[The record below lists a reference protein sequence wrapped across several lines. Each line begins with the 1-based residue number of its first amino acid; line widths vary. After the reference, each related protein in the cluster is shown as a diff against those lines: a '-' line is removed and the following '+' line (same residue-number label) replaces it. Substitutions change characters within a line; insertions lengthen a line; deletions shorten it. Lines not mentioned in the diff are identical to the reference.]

1 MAFKTYYG
9 ILLSLVL
16 LMGCQ
21 TTSGPDSPNV
31 ISSGKTSRT
40 GNATSTK
47 SLPENVGQLVIYRDG
62 ALALLRSP
70 DLYVD
75 AQPYG
80 ICRYGAY
87 TTINM
92 RPGTYR
98 LNVGTESVDVEIKDG
113 EQTFAKCGV
122 WRSILDSN
130 NFGFVDVIKREVA
143 SDEVSSLSLFM
154 KYNNLKG
161 VKTFT
166 STASEGVS
174 NSQNNSEGVS
184 NSQNNTENTD
194 VSGLTLTSQK
204 VKAVDSNV
212 EISPEDP
219 LAFFVHPETLSFCN
233 NKFGDNCHRNHSK
246 KYWGKVGRFTSKLP
260 VSVTNFEN
268 IYEVQMANGDLAYYG
283 NSKSYPF
290 PLSPEAEGM
299 WALMPL
305 SQHVSVLE
313 NKGRYLDVSQKVR
326 IVEIEYVRL
335 LGPTYKFLFSNGME
349 VFNDEFENLVNVTS
363 LLQPELQTEF
373 LNNFNLFRR
382 SKDDFENRFILSA
395 ADYEA
400 PLEVDVFL
408 NGDGIS
414 GRVEIAYH
422 SKSWLFVETVKINA
436 DGETFELNELIGK
449 KFKRDSG
456 TSIREWAYIEL
467 NEDAVSK
474 LKKIINSKRT
484 QIRFYGKDYYNDRE
498 VTADTKAQIRISLA
512 MLGLL

>member
-21 TTSGPDSPNV
+21 TTSGPDSSNV
-31 ISSGKTSRT
+31 ILSGKTSRI

-47 SLPENVGQLVIYRDG
+47 SLPDNVGQLVIYRDG

-80 ICRYGAY
+80 ICKYGTY
-87 TTINM
+87 TAINM

-98 LNVGTESVDVEIKDG
+98 LNVGIESVDVEIKDG

-154 KYNNLKG
+154 TYNNLKG
-161 VKTFT
+161 VKTYT
-166 STASEGVS
+166 STASEDVP
-174 NSQNNSEGVS
+174 NSQT
-184 NSQNNTENTD
+184 NTEDSD
-194 VSGLTLTSQK
+194 VSGLALTSQG

-212 EISPEDP
+212 EISPENP

-233 NKFGDNCHRNHSK
+233 NKFGDSCHRNQSK

-260 VSVTNFEN
+260 VSVTDLEN
-268 IYEVQMANGDLAYYG
+268 IYEVQMSDGDLAYYG
-283 NSKSYPF
+283 TPTSYPF
-290 PLSPEAEGM
+290 PLSPEAGGI

-313 NKGRYLDVSQKVR
+313 NKGRYLDVSQKVK
-326 IVEIEYVRL
+326 IVEIEYDRL

-373 LNNFNLFRR
+373 LNNFDLFRR

-422 SKSWLFVETVKINA
+422 SKSWLFVEAVKINA
-436 DGETFELNELIGK
+436 DGETFELNELKGK

-484 QIRFYGKDYYNDRE
+484 QIRFYGKDYYDDKE